1 MKTAEELYRE
11 KVSELSA
18 RLVLARLED
27 GVTHIDVDEALL
39 DIEDPDLIND
49 VYEQANA
56 DLALLADRFRE
67 GD

>member
-1 MKTAEELYRE
+1 MRTAEELYRE
-11 KVSELSA
+11 RVSELSA

-27 GVTHIDVDEALL
+27 GITHIDVDEALL

-49 VYEQANA
+49 VYEQANS

>member
-1 MKTAEELYRE
+1 MRTAEELYRE

>member
-27 GVTHIDVDEALL
+27 GITHIDVDEALL

>member
-11 KVSELSA
+11 KVTELFS

-39 DIEDPDLIND
+39 DIEDPDFIND

>member
-11 KVSELSA
+11 KVTELSA

-56 DLALLADRFRE
+56 DLALLADRFRV

>member
-11 KVSELSA
+11 KVTELSA

>member
-1 MKTAEELYRE
+1 MRTAEELYRE

-27 GVTHIDVDEALL
+27 GITHIDVDEALL

>member
-1 MKTAEELYRE
+1 MRTAEELYRE
-11 KVSELSA
+11 KVTELSA

-27 GVTHIDVDEALL
+27 GISHIDVDEALL

>member
-1 MKTAEELYRE
+1 MRTAEELYRE
-11 KVSELSA
+11 KVTELSA

>member
-11 KVSELSA
+11 KVTELSA
-18 RLVLARLED
+18 RLVLEHLED
-27 GVTHIDVDEALL
+27 GITHIDVDEALL

-56 DLALLADRFRE
+56 DLSLMADRFRE

>member
-11 KVSELSA
+11 KVTELSA

-39 DIEDPDLIND
+39 DIEDPDFIND

>member
-1 MKTAEELYRE
+1 MRTAEELYRE
-11 KVSELSA
+11 KVTELSA

-27 GVTHIDVDEALL
+27 GITHIDVDEALL

>member
-1 MKTAEELYRE
+1 MRTAEELYRK

-27 GVTHIDVDEALL
+27 GITHIDVDEALL